1 MLIITRR
8 EFMSVRTQV
17 ILCVLPVT
25 LDVELITYFTRQ
37 MTRS

>member
-1 MLIITRR
+1 MLIIIPR
-8 EFMSVRTQV
+8 ELMSVRTQA
-17 ILCVLPVT
+17 IPCVLLAT